1 MKKRLEKYENP
12 AKAAEA
18 TKLKENEAQVQPVDL
33 TWYENKEMSQVNA
46 LYALLENRFEREN
59 PFPKSLRYPKSN
71 ETHYD
76 DVVRENEL
84 APSRGLLTNLT
95 NKLKGMIRLR

>member
-12 AKAAEA
+12 SKALEA
-18 TKLKENEAQVQPVDL
+18 TKIHGNEAQVQPVDL
-33 TWYENKEMSQVNA
+33 TFYENKELKQVNV
-46 LYALLENRFEREN
+46 LYALLENRFDRET
-59 PFPKSLRYPKSN
+59 PLPKSLRYPKSN

-76 DVVRENEL
+76 DVVRESEI
-84 APSRGLLTNLT
+84 APSRGLLTNFT